1 MMYATK
7 ASSLRLAGRIE
18 LFEAD
23 LVALLKTVVVEIAA
37 PTLVD
42 RLFPSGLRRPPPSSP
57 ARPGTRCCRSR
68 PASSSY
74 WQSIDILPRLKPW
87 VFHLSFVKDK
97 FEF

>member
-42 RLFPSGLRRPPPSSP
+42 RLFPSTGYRF
-57 ARPGTRCCRSR
+57 RS
-68 PASSSY
+68 
-74 WQSIDILPRLKPW
+74 
-87 VFHLSFVKDK
+87 
-97 FEF
+97 E